1 MIPLPELAVELVLG
15 LGAALFAANAWVLLK
30 PRVDRLKGQKP
41 VARPISKTRVWIN
54 LLIGAVMTVWAAAT
68 LITRR

>member
-30 PRVDRLKGQKP
+30 PHIQRFKGRKP
-41 VARPISKTRVWIN
+41 APRPTSRARVWIN
-54 LLIGAVMTVWAAAT
+54 MLIGGIVTVWAAAT
-68 LITRR
+68 LVARR